1 VGISARRTRKHLRA
15 VFDREVSGK
24 GSGTH
29 TVILRA
35 EEAAGNML
43 HAGFRQRPCDRAI
56 IQASDSLSSLIL
68 KGMDKKIKQTQ
79 YF

>member
-1 VGISARRTRKHLRA
+1 MGISARRTRIHLRA

-35 EEAAGNML
+35 EEVAGNML
-43 HAGFRQRPCDRAI
+43 YARFRQRPCD
-56 IQASDSLSSLIL
+56 
-68 KGMDKKIKQTQ
+68 
-79 YF
+79 

>member
-1 VGISARRTRKHLRA
+1 MGISARRTRKHLRA

-29 TVILRA
+29 TVILGA

-56 IQASDSLSSLIL
+56 IQTSDSLSSLIL

>member
-1 VGISARRTRKHLRA
+1 MGISARRTRIHLRA

-35 EEAAGNML
+35 EEVAGNML
-43 HAGFRQRPCDRAI
+43 YSFFRQIPFDLAI
-56 IQASDSLSSLIL
+56 IQVSDTLSSLIL

>member
-1 VGISARRTRKHLRA
+1 MGISARRTRKHLRA

-56 IQASDSLSSLIL
+56 I
-68 KGMDKKIKQTQ
+68 
-79 YF
+79 

>member
-1 VGISARRTRKHLRA
+1 MGISVRRTRKHLRA

-43 HAGFRQRPCDRAI
+43 HAGFRQRPYDRAI